1 MKETVTTGFR
11 ANSLYQFDRNIFGDF
26 YFDAPT
32 AEHTT
37 DEGELLSLKEIKGHI
52 S

>member
-1 MKETVTTGFR
+1 MKKSVTTGFR
-11 ANSLYQFDRNIFGDF
+11 ANSLYQFDRDIFGDF
-26 YFDAPT
+26 YFDAQT

-37 DEGELLSLKEIKGHI
+37 DEGELLSRKETKAHI